1 MTSCMNAKFV
11 FISLYFLYVYMC
23 LNVSPPPPPTFMR
36 SEPLVVCIE
45 IEIKR
50 TLTLTSLCICLVV
63 HILSHIDLNCRF
75 ITFDTRLNTLTVSAK
90 ERRHDNLDYCL
101 LVLSYFS
108 IFEFYFVVFLPLN
121 LQADFDI
128 RMITKVAT
136 QFKTYHMAIISS
148 TSRSCIHI
156 AYITIACIYQFV
168 HRSKFDPDYVGA
180 NSLYAG
186 YV

>member
-11 FISLYFLYVYMC
+11 FILFYFLYVYKC

-36 SEPLVVCIE
+36 SEPIVVCPE
-45 IEIKR
+45 IEITR
-50 TLTLTSLCICLVV
+50 ILLFTLPCICIVV
-63 HILSHIDLNCRF
+63 HILSQIDLNCRF

-90 ERRHDNLDYCL
+90 EKRHDNLDYCL

-121 LQADFDI
+121 LSQDDFDI

-136 QFKTYHMAIISS
+136 LFKTFHMAIINT

-156 AYITIACIYQFV
+156 AHITIACM
-168 HRSKFDPDYVGA
+168 
-180 NSLYAG
+180 
-186 YV
+186 

>member
-11 FISLYFLYVYMC
+11 FILFYFLYVYKC
-23 LNVSPPPPPTFMR
+23 LNVSPTPTPTFMR
-36 SEPLVVCIE
+36 SEPIVVCLE
-45 IEIKR
+45 IEFTRILL
-50 TLTLTSLCICLVV
+50 LTLPCICMVV

-121 LQADFDI
+121 LSQDDFDI

-136 QFKTYHMAIISS
+136 LFKTFHMAIMNT
-148 TSRSCIHI
+148 TSRPCIHI
-156 AYITIACIYQFV
+156 AYITIAWM
-168 HRSKFDPDYVGA
+168 
-180 NSLYAG
+180 
-186 YV
+186 